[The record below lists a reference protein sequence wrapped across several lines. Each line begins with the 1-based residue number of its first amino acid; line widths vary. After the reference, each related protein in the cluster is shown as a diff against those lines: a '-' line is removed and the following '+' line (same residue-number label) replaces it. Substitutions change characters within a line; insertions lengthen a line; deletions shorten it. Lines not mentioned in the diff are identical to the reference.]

1 MSEHAEQA
9 AVVQWLLFRR
19 IPHFAVPNAARRSFG
34 LARRMQAEGLSKG
47 VPDLILPCHL
57 VAIEMKATKG
67 GRLAPEQRQWLDLL
81 SGSGWRTKVA
91 YGAQDAI
98 GWLDS
103 LAISETITNNG

>member
-1 MSEHAEQA
+1 MTEHHEQA

-67 GRLAPEQRQWLDLL
+67 GRLAPEQRAWLDLL
-81 SGSGWRTKVA
+81 EGAGWRVKVA
-91 YGAQDAI
+91 HGAKEAVE
-98 GWLDS
+98 WLDG
-103 LAISETITNNG
+103 LKLC